1 MGSSTG
7 SAPNQSAGYQGS
19 SSSSGT
25 YNTGNFRRGNLYRNA
40 DDKIIGGVCS
50 GLANYLGI
58 DPVIMRII
66 FVLLFGALFWVYI
79 LLWII
84 VPSQSLSSN
93 ITKRLYRNPDDKV
106 IAGVAGGLAV
116 YFNIATWIP
125 RLIFALPLILGIVG
139 SGFNAF
145 FWDWDFMMGPRI
157 ISGGLGSTLFVVY
170 LVLWIAVP
178 YATTAAEKLEMKG
191 ERIDLNSIRDT
202 VKGDLES
209 FKTRAQNWGAEVKQT
224 AQQFSA
230 HGKSFAEEAGP
241 VARKA
246 GAGLGNVIGILF
258 KAFFLFIA
266 AIIAISLFAALLGI
280 LFSGMAIFPIKDFF
294 LEGFWQNTLAWSS
307 LILFMGVPIIALITW
322 LVRRIM
328 GVKSTNNYLG
338 YTFGGL
344 WVIGLFSF
352 IFLAGL
358 MARNF
363 KNRAGVED
371 TVSINQ
377 PSKDKLYVEAVGNN
391 IRYYGDDW
399 FGIEW
404 DEDAPFYGIS
414 RDSLMLK
421 TVRVNVVK
429 SNDSNYHV
437 YTIRFSRSNT
447 NNKARELAEHITFPI
462 KQQDSVLQLPKGF
475 VITADDKFRNQQV
488 LVVVEVPIGK
498 KVEIDRSVEDFDW
511 FNVNVNRRRG
521 FNVSWDNNWD
531 DSYSWDNNVEYIMT
545 RDGLKRT
552 NEKTEKE
559 IKEGK
564 FKMESDG
571 VIIEGEIKDGE
582 KKYEYKGPDKNQPEK
597 KDTIKVKA
605 EATVMN
611 EEETDNSSR
620 LLPSVKAI
628 PSLPATDLDASPLVI
643 LTSLLR

>member
-1 MGSSTG
+1 
-7 SAPNQSAGYQGS
+7 
-19 SSSSGT
+19 
-25 YNTGNFRRGNLYRNA
+25 
-40 DDKIIGGVCS
+40 
-50 GLANYLGI
+50 
-58 DPVIMRII
+58 
-66 FVLLFGALFWVYI
+66 
-79 LLWII
+79 
-84 VPSQSLSSN
+84 
-93 ITKRLYRNPDDKV
+93 
-106 IAGVAGGLAV
+106 
-116 YFNIATWIP
+116 
-125 RLIFALPLILGIVG
+125 
-139 SGFNAF
+139 
-145 FWDWDFMMGPRI
+145 
-157 ISGGLGSTLFVVY
+157 
-170 LVLWIAVP
+170 
-178 YATTAAEKLEMKG
+178 
-191 ERIDLNSIRDT
+191 
-202 VKGDLES
+202 
-209 FKTRAQNWGAEVKQT
+209 
-224 AQQFSA
+224 
-230 HGKSFAEEAGP
+230 
-241 VARKA
+241 
-246 GAGLGNVIGILF
+246 
-258 KAFFLFIA
+258 
-266 AIIAISLFAALLGI
+266 
-280 LFSGMAIFPIKDFF
+280 MAIFPIKDFF
-294 LEGFWQNTLAWSS
+294 LEGFWQNSLAWSS

-371 TVSINQ
+371 TVTINQ

-404 DEDAPFYGIS
+404 DEDAPFYGIN

-447 NNKARELAEHITFPI
+447 NNKARELAEHIKFPI
-462 KQQDSVLQLPKGF
+462 NQQDSVLQLPKGF

-498 KVEIDRSVEDFDW
+498 KIEIDRSVEDFDW
-511 FNVNVNRRRG
+511 FNVNMNRRRG

-531 DSYSWDNNVEYIMT
+531 DSFSWDNNIEYIMT

-552 NEKTEKE
+552 NENTEKE

-564 FKMESDG
+564 FKIESDG
-571 VIIEGEIKDGE
+571 VIIEGQIKDGE

-605 EATVMN
+605 EASIVK
-611 EEETDNSSR
+611 EDESSAGF
-620 LLPSVKAI
+620 LPSVKSL